1 MPKATKVNAPLFRI
15 LRCCAPV
22 VNEALTEFAAAR
34 ALDSDGGSKV
44 TLMEL
49 QSLGLEIGFKV
60 GSIVA
65 KELGRANADIVEGG
79 FHDGN

>member
-1 MPKATKVNAPLFRI
+1 
-15 LRCCAPV
+15 
-22 VNEALTEFAAAR
+22 
-34 ALDSDGGSKV
+34 
-44 TLMEL
+44 MEL